1 MSDKF
6 RHKTSGVH
14 LTFQVVVLFKNV
26 RIFLDF
32 EQSYDEAG
40 DAFLHY
46 AAVLKL
52 LLWAILSRS
61 FVSFVYLYS

>member
-26 RIFLDF
+26 RIFLNF
-32 EQSYDEAG
+32 EQSYDERSRWCIFA
-40 DAFLHY
+40 ALHSTKTTVVGY
-46 AAVLKL
+46 TLP
-52 LLWAILSRS
+52 
-61 FVSFVYLYS
+61 